1 MMIDQAYRLATDNE
15 IAFYADRLYPQRII
29 ADILWDFPPEAR
41 RISEQ
46 SRPVLQRR
54 LRRLSLPRRRVVA
67 ASLLA
72 QEHDARRE

>member
-1 MMIDQAYRLATDNE
+1 MMIEQAYRLATDNE
-15 IAFYADRLYPQRII
+15 IAFYADRLYPHQII
-29 ADILWDFPPEAR
+29 ADLLWDFPPEAR

-67 ASLLA
+67 VALLA